1 VILLRR
7 RLEAAKADV
16 STRPGVLRMSIEANK
31 ALVKRFYE
39 TIELLD
45 FDALSSMVHEDFI
58 FYPQVDTPFP
68 GVAGLV
74 ESEKQSFEAFESF
87 RFPVVTMIAEG
98 DKVAAYMYFEGKNHC
113 AETLGIPPN
122 GRNVRISLLHMLT
135 INDGKI
141 IEKRAHFDMGDVR
154 RQLTA

>member
-1 VILLRR
+1 
-7 RLEAAKADV
+7 
-16 STRPGVLRMSIEANK
+16 MSVEANK

-39 TIELLD
+39 AIERLD
-45 FDALSSMVHEDFI
+45 FEALDGMVHKDFV

-74 ESEKQSFEAFESF
+74 QSEKKSFEAFESF

-113 AETLGIPPN
+113 AESLGIPPT
-122 GRNVRISLLHMLT
+122 GKSIRISLLHMLT
-135 INDGKI
+135 IKDGKI
-141 IEKRAHFDMGDVR
+141 FEKRAHFDMGDVR
-154 RQLTA
+154 RQLTT